1 MTKKRPSNRR
11 RSNNIATPDWIVGP
25 KMQRKQGIL
34 WYTIGIIIAAAA
46 FHFVEWIA
54 RKGDIG
60 DTNSLWFA
68 GVNLYYL
75 WHGLAFMIYLPFMKD
90 IPIPLGIVPKIEIV
104 NIADFG
110 AGNMIKQFIIGF
122 GLCIAAEVTFGVI
135 LRPVLGIVSGAEL
148 VFFFVFGAVME
159 EILYRFLIQNIIAGL
174 LGSIIPMV
182 GGKRFKKK
190 NGIGEYWLPGI
201 LAVLIASVIFM
212 LAHLGV
218 YGATLSSLFGTFG
231 LGLAFG
237 MTYLISNNIF
247 IPILLHMSING
258 FTKGFQIASGMA
270 STNGELLIASIT
282 IIVLMIFSVIVK
294 KHDKSINCQ
303 NTTCGFH
310 GTTECEGLSHDSI
323 KKSTRWWVWLLLV
336 IGMALV
342 TIFTLPGWIAVPDSL
357 DLPSFDPIFLIMVV
371 FGILFTIIII
381 IESIKL
387 IDIYRRRKPL
397 VS

>member
-1 MTKKRPSNRR
+1 
-11 RSNNIATPDWIVGP
+11 
-25 KMQRKQGIL
+25 
-34 WYTIGIIIAAAA
+34 
-46 FHFVEWIA
+46 
-54 RKGDIG
+54 
-60 DTNSLWFA
+60 
-68 GVNLYYL
+68 
-75 WHGLAFMIYLPFMKD
+75 
-90 IPIPLGIVPKIEIV
+90 
-104 NIADFG
+104 
-110 AGNMIKQFIIGF
+110 
-122 GLCIAAEVTFGVI
+122 
-135 LRPVLGIVSGAEL
+135 
-148 VFFFVFGAVME
+148 
-159 EILYRFLIQNIIAGL
+159 
-174 LGSIIPMV
+174 MV

-282 IIVLMIFSVIVK
+282 IMVLMIFSVIVK